1 MPLLYTM
8 HLPTNLLLHLTI
20 PPLPLTN
27 LLLPQLTSQPL
38 PLMLSPRART
48 SPMPTSTELLMTTPR
63 LTSMLL
69 RLLMDLVLSQDL
81 TPLLFLMV
89 VPSMSS
95 TPQTTT
101 TDMSPRSH
109 TRESPFTLMLL
120 PMPLPLPT
128 MLKPSLCFVNIY
140 LLPIS

>member
-38 PLMLSPRART
+38 PLMWSQRVRT
-48 SPMPTSTELLMTTPR
+48 SPTPTSTELLMTTPR

-69 RLLMDLVLSQDL
+69 RLLMDLVLLLDL
-81 TPLLFLMV
+81 APLLFLMA
-89 VPSMSS
+89 VPSTSS

-101 TDMSPRSH
+101 TDMSPRLPM
-109 TRESPFTLMLL
+109 RESLHTLRL
-120 PMPLPLPT
+120 
-128 MLKPSLCFVNIY
+128 SLT
-140 LLPIS
+140 